1 MSVGIYRMQD
11 PHNKSVGREVVPR
24 STALNPTTVTMC
36 QAASSLAHMWD
47 RDSRA
52 AHQPSGVLG
61 VQPLLGHTVLHLHG
75 STVMSDRTYRG
86 STIARGQSDLEERT
100 ERNGGGQE
108 LAEAMLNG
116 ADG

>member
-1 MSVGIYRMQD
+1 MPPAQEFKACTSI
-11 PHNKSVGREVVPR
+11 
-24 STALNPTTVTMC
+24 
-36 QAASSLAHMWD
+36 
-47 RDSRA
+47 SRA

-61 VQPLLGHTVLHLHG
+61 VQPLLGHTVLHIHG
-75 STVMSDRTYRG
+75 STVVSDRTYRG

-108 LAEAMLNG
+108 LAEAMLND